1 MTFPNIG
8 KRLLFV
14 IPAIPIAWWVINASP
29 FSIAPAWLA
38 VIRPIRPGHILI
50 IVLSFLACWEY
61 IGMLRILYPRNGFW
75 ISYIWLALHFVLYF
89 FDIQPPHYA
98 AFWVLLLLV
107 AVEAFGW
114 GRFKKTRRWM
124 RASLLFIGVAII
136 YMCAAALLNF
146 YNEAFQK
153 LFPRIFEAPMLSQLG
168 ICLVILAVCMCDSG
182 AYFIG
187 CSFGKR
193 RFSIISP
200 RKTIEG
206 AIGGFVAAVLT
217 ASVGWLFLADPR
229 LPKGLGILL
238 GVLIGIFA
246 QIGDLFVS
254 LMKRYFRVKDSS
266 HLIPGHGGIL
276 DRFGSLFF
284 TAPAISIFSW
294 IVSRVIH
301 I

>member
-1 MTFPNIG
+1 MTFPNIE

-14 IPAIPIAWWVINASP
+14 VPAIPIAWWIINASP
-29 FSIAPAWLA
+29 FSITLTWPA
-38 VIRPIRPGHILI
+38 VIRPGHILI
-50 IVLSFLACWEY
+50 IMLAILACWEY

-75 ISYIWLALHFVLYF
+75 ISYIWLVLHFVLNF
-89 FDIQPPHYA
+89 FDIQLPHYT

-107 AVEAFGW
+107 AIEAFGW
-114 GRFKKTRRWM
+114 GRLKKTRRWM
-124 RASLLFIGVAII
+124 RASLLFSGVAII

-146 YNEAFQK
+146 YNDAFQH
-153 LFPRIFEAPMLSQLG
+153 LFRTFEAPMLSQLG
-168 ICLVILAVCMCDSG
+168 ICLVILAVCLCDSS

-200 RKTIEG
+200 HKTIEG

-217 ASVGWLFLADPR
+217 ASIGWWFLADFR

-294 IVSRVIH
+294 IVGRIIH
-301 I
+301 V